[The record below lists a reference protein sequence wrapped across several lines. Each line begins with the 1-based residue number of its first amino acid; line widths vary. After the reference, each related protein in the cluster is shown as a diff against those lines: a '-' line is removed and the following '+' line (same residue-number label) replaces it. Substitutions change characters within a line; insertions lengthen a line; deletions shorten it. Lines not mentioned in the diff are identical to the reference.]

1 MLDSIFIGM
10 SGLMGYSRGLRVI
23 ANNTANINTPGFKGA
38 ALQFGDLFYASG
50 PASGAFDG
58 AGVNQLG
65 QGLTTYATSLD
76 FSQGEL
82 RQSGNDLDLAV
93 DGQGLFT
100 LKDKDGHT
108 SYTRDG
114 EFKFDDDGVL
124 VSRTTGAKVM
134 GYDAKGGLVEISLNG
149 SRVNKAKAT
158 STIKLAGN
166 LLYDTD
172 ATKPP
177 DNTKTLT
184 DVKIRDNEG
193 VEHSMTIFF
202 KQLPRETSADTRIRW
217 QVTLKEGDKEV
228 GTGTIFFVGGA
239 LDPTTSKQPMTYLPT
254 GGTEVKL
261 TLDFGVD
268 TTPVPGSDN
277 QNGSESTIKVTSIDG
292 YAQGNLTQA
301 TFDADGVLNFKYSNG
316 QTTKGVQIALARF
329 NSVDNVSSAGDN
341 RFEPIRAEA
350 WEVGTAG
357 KGAFGAIK
365 SGVVEISN
373 VDLSSE
379 FSDLV
384 IMQRGYQ
391 ASSQVVS
398 TANEMLQELFSLK
411 GR

>member
-38 ALQFGDLFYASG
+38 ALQFGDLFYANG
-50 PASGAFDG
+50 PASGSFG
-58 AGVNQLG
+58 NAGPNQLG
-65 QGLTTYATSLD
+65 QGLTTYSTSLD

-100 LKDKDGHT
+100 LKDKDGNIR
-108 SYTRDG
+108 YTRDG
-114 EFKFDDDGVL
+114 AFKFDDDGFL
-124 VSRTTGAKVM
+124 VSRTSGAKVM
-134 GYDAKGGLVEISLNG
+134 GYDDKGGMVEITLSGLRTNPP
-149 SRVNKAKAT
+149 KAT
-158 STIKLAGN
+158 STLKFNGSLG
-166 LLYDTD
+166 YSTD
-172 ATKPP
+172 AVP
-177 DNTKTLT
+177 NRTKTLT
-184 DVKIRDNEG
+184 DVMVRDAAG
-193 VEHSMTIFF
+193 SQHSLTVEF
-202 KQLPRETSADTRIRW
+202 KQLPRENANDTRIRW
-217 QVTLKEGDKEV
+217 QVTLKDAGKDV
-228 GTGTIFFVGGA
+228 GTGTLVFVNTI
-239 LDPTTSKQPMTYLPT
+239 LDPSSSKITINYKPDGADTVP
-254 GGTEVKL
+254 L

-268 TTPVPGSDN
+268 TTVVPYGGSGADP
-277 QNGSESTIKVTSIDG
+277 STIKVGTIDG
-292 YAQGNLTQA
+292 YANGDLVQA
-301 TFDADGVLNFKYSNG
+301 TFDGDGVMNLKYSNG
-316 QTTKGVQIALARF
+316 QTTKGAALAVARF
-329 NSVDNVSSAGDN
+329 TSVDNVRSAGDN
-341 RFEPIRAEA
+341 MFEPVDQSTWETGRA
-350 WEVGTAG
+350 GS
-357 KGAFGAIK
+357 GAFGAIR

>member
-38 ALQFGDLFYASG
+38 TLQFGDLFYANG
-50 PASGAFDG
+50 AAGGAFSES
-58 AGVNQLG
+58 GVNQLG
-65 QGLTTYATSLD
+65 QGLTTYSTSLD

-93 DGQGLFT
+93 DGQGMFT

-108 SYTRDG
+108 RYTRDG
-114 EFKFDDDGVL
+114 EFKFDDDGFL
-124 VSRTTGAKVM
+124 VSKTNGAKVM
-134 GYDAKGGLVEISLNG
+134 GYDDKGSLVEVTLSGLRTNP
-149 SRVNKAKAT
+149 AKAT
-158 STIKLAGN
+158 STLTFSGKLG
-166 LLYDTD
+166 YSTD
-172 ATKPP
+172 LNP
-177 DNTKTLT
+177 NRTKTLT
-184 DVKIRDNEG
+184 DIQVRDSSG
-193 VEHSMTIFF
+193 AQHSLTVEF
-202 KQLPRETSADTRIRW
+202 KQLARDNIADTRIRW
-217 QVTLKEGDKEV
+217 TVTVKDAGKDV
-228 GTGTIFFVGGA
+228 GTGTLIFVNNL
-239 LDPTTSKQPMTYLPT
+239 LDPASSKININYKPDGAAEMP
-254 GGTEVKL
+254 L

-268 TTPVPGSDN
+268 TTGVPWGGTGSDP
-277 QNGSESTIKVTSIDG
+277 SDIKAGTIDG
-292 YAQGNLTQA
+292 YAQGDLTQA
-301 TFDADGVLNFKYSNG
+301 TFDADGVMNLKYSNG
-316 QTTKGVQIALARF
+316 QTTKGVHLAMARF
-329 NSVDNVSSAGDN
+329 TSVDNVRSVGN
-341 RFEPIRAEA
+341 NMFEPVDSST
-350 WEVGTAG
+350 WETGTAG
-357 KGAFGAIK
+357 QGPFGAVK